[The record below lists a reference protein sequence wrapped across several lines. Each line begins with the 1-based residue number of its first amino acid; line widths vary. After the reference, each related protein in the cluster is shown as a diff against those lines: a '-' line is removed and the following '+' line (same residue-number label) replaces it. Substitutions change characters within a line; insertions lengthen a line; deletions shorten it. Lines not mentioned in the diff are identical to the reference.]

1 LIFSLLLLLLL
12 WWLFGDWK
20 DASLK
25 ASTRVFWRFIY
36 FDFFVFVWLREMSGG
51 DVKVFIS
58 FLMIYIMHSLSIL
71 HLEQVEWAGGRAYTD
86 TRPCFSFHLLCEVMQ
101 CSCVC
106 VQTCVGCYLGQ
117 DGPCSSSLLAISRV
131 PPSWLVDCIFLL
143 TQPFT
148 HMIKKIKICFLWKK
162 RIISESGV
170 FERKEN

>member
-71 HLEQVEWAGGRAYTD
+71 HLEQVEWAGGGESTHRHETLFFFPSALWG
-86 TRPCFSFHLLCEVMQ
+86 HEMLLCV
-101 CSCVC
+101 CSNVC
-106 VQTCVGCYLGQ
+106 RLLPWPGRPLFFFPFSHFARSAVVTCRLH
-117 DGPCSSSLLAISRV
+117 
-131 PPSWLVDCIFLL
+131 F
-143 TQPFT
+143 PFNPALHT
-148 HMIKKIKICFLWKK
+148 HD
-162 RIISESGV
+162 
-170 FERKEN
+170 